1 MKIIHFSDIHIGYKD
16 KEYSNKYSV
25 TDDRFSLIIDNL
37 QVKLQELNKLE
48 QNEYV
53 IIITGDLVN
62 QAGDIDDDG
71 GYQNYK
77 IIKDK
82 LTKLNNNGFKNI
94 LIIPGNHDYYKPYL
108 YADQTLVQVFQD
120 NFWGFTQEPALTE
133 NYPRL
138 NIINNVAFI
147 GLDSMS
153 AESGPIESWGAE
165 GDFGQAQRER
175 LTELL
180 NNNTAVKNCTNR
192 VIYFHHNP
200 FENNYWHKLRDAEEF
215 KDLVKSYNDT
225 HAGKKID
232 LLLFG
237 HTHNSQKYDGNCE
250 ISRCYEAGTTTRKER
265 SPGIHRLIDIENQ
278 SKDID
283 LDLHGNYF

>member
-25 TDDRFSLIIDNL
+25 ADDRFSLIIDNL
-37 QVKLQELNKLE
+37 QIKLQELNKLQE
-48 QNEYV
+48 NDYV
-53 IIITGDLVN
+53 IVITGDLVN
-62 QAGDIDDDG
+62 QAGDIDSDG
-71 GYQNYK
+71 EYQNYK
-77 IIKDK
+77 VIKDK
-82 LTKLNNNGFKNI
+82 FTKLNNSGFKNI
-94 LIIPGNHDYYKPYL
+94 LIVPGNHDYYKPYL
-108 YADQTLVQVFQD
+108 YADGVLVQVFQD
-120 NFWGFTQEPALTE
+120 NFWNFTQKPALTD

-175 LTELL
+175 LEDLL
-180 NNNTAVKNCTNR
+180 NNNETVASCTHR

-200 FENNYWHKLRDAEEF
+200 FEMNYWHRLRDAEEIRAI
-215 KDLVKSYNDT
+215 LKSYNDT
-225 HAGKKID
+225 HADKKID

-237 HTHNSQKYDGNCE
+237 HTHNAQKYNVNCG
-250 ISRCYEAGTTTRKER
+250 IPRCYEAGSTTRKECK
-265 SPGIHRLIDIENQ
+265 PGIHRLIDVENPD
-278 SKDID
+278 KDID